1 MEWIHVLSKYWQN
14 IGGVITIL
22 GPLIYFIYSYYER
35 RVLTNKLDKFFTL
48 FTIFLVNIL
57 IYSLFTYLLFVQAYY
72 NSNWQLFNFNSY
84 SMILLGV
91 SLFLLFISLMV
102 EMLYQSKLRIAFTLM
117 KISNISGLLI
127 KQKIV
132 DSQRIVKYQ
141 ILADN
146 LEEKDIVQ
154 FYRKK
159 YREIGM
165 SVTEE
170 YIENNYFVSDSI
182 YRLKNISVFNKR
194 ISLLVIDAVR
204 WFLILLIGIVGLII
218 MPKFELNNAWIFG
231 FLILMAIITM
241 IKNIVCMKA
250 VNISNEKLMK
260 EEYKKWCD

>member
-1 MEWIHVLSKYWQN
+1 M
-14 IGGVITIL
+14 
-22 GPLIYFIYSYYER
+22 
-35 RVLTNKLDKFFTL
+35 
-48 FTIFLVNIL
+48 
-57 IYSLFTYLLFVQAYY
+57 
-72 NSNWQLFNFNSY
+72 
-84 SMILLGV
+84 
-91 SLFLLFISLMV
+91 
-102 EMLYQSKLRIAFTLM
+102 YQSKLRIAFTLM

-182 YRLKNISVFNKR
+182 YRLKNISVFNKK

-250 VNISNEKLMK
+250 
-260 EEYKKWCD
+260 